1 MIILYTS
8 LIFSCVWLGVE
19 MAKKLQAKEKFYS
32 DMLGFLMEYEHNL
45 SFVQKEYSAVVEE
58 YANHEN
64 VGEPF
69 KKFII
74 NPRESGAHR
83 EFLSAHEERELLTI
97 FCSLGKSDEY
107 TETKIVEGQKLL
119 VKARLDESKKRA
131 EKYSSLSIKLSFFVG
146 VLLVLLLL

>member
-1 MIILYTS
+1 MDFLDAGISAEYVQNVVWIPGEYDGEFMIAERAVL
-8 LIFSCVWLGVE
+8 
-19 MAKKLQAKEKFYS
+19 
-32 DMLGFLMEYEHNL
+32 HNL
-45 SFVQKEYSAVVEE
+45 SFVQKEYGAVVEE

-83 EFLSAHEERELLTI
+83 EFLSAHEERELMTI

-107 TETKIVEGQKLL
+107 TETKIVESQKLL